1 MTDILHLLKE
11 EFDGAYD
18 YLRLGRVEVSTQD
31 RRANV
36 VFLMPEDI
44 FDYHFNS
51 ADVEKIKDV
60 VKKALGGSFT
70 VYCKFEKIVVTEE
83 NFKSALI
90 EYMEKH
96 FPLVSANIDFT
107 AIQVKIDDK
116 IRLEI
121 PVAENLKKYMET
133 VDFDERIKKFIYERF
148 SSDSEL
154 TFVLIPDDQEIKIE
168 TKSAQRYGK
177 SVSVT
182 DKKIL
187 FGKESELLSPAV
199 HISTLKGEGQDVVC
213 CGKVAFLRY
222 YDRDESKRVEGRR
235 FYPHYYTF
243 SINDTTGSLNVF
255 VNIDGAMPLLQN
267 GVDVVCRGRVNS
279 RDDKASL
286 SMYARSIALCTV
298 PYALIHE
305 QTKPLAPPERYS
317 VLEPKPYEEEVYS
330 QIRFDMGEVR
340 AEEPRASVPP
350 TVTAAIRVIKTE
362 RAFVPYEIAMCFV
375 EGNKIREYVHSFLK
389 VAFTEK
395 TERAEF
401 ANAKGYASPRLST
414 VIPDLIKFSAGKPIA
429 ASNPQFLLDLLN
441 QTAKPLRY
449 LFSNE
454 SRTVSISQNKGEGK
468 VDGALEEAVEIA
480 KELLRE

>member
-1 MTDILHLLKE
+1 MTDILNLLNQQ
-11 EFDGAYD
+11 FDGSYD
-18 YLRLGRVEVSTQD
+18 YLRLGRVEISTPE

-51 ADVEKIKDV
+51 TDVEKIKDV
-60 VKKALGGSFT
+60 VKKALGGEFT
-70 VYCKFEKIVVTEE
+70 VYCKFEKIVITEE

-96 FPLVSANIDFT
+96 FPLVTANIDFS
-107 AIQVKIDDK
+107 AITVRIEDK
-116 IRLEI
+116 IHLEI
-121 PVAENLKKYMET
+121 PVAENLKNYMKL
-133 VDFDERIKKFIYERF
+133 VNFDERIKKFIYERF
-148 SSDSEL
+148 SSDSDL
-154 TFVLIPDDQEIKIE
+154 SFVLMPDDQEIKIE
-168 TKSAQRYGK
+168 TKPRQRYGK
-177 SVSVT
+177 SVTVT

-187 FGKESELLSPAV
+187 YGKESELLSPAV

-213 CGKVAFLRY
+213 CGKVSFLRY
-222 YDRDESKRVEGRR
+222 YDRDEKKRVEGKR

-255 VNIDGAMPLLQN
+255 VNIDGEMPLLKD

-279 RDDKASL
+279 REDRASL
-286 SMYARSIALCTV
+286 SMYARSIALCTI

-317 VLEPKPYEEEVYS
+317 VLEPKTYEEEVYS
-330 QIRFDMGEVR
+330 QIRFDMGDVHSEG
-340 AEEPRASVPP
+340 PRVSVPP
-350 TVTAAIRVIKTE
+350 TVTAAIRAIKTE
-362 RAFVPYEIAMCFV
+362 RAFVPYEIAMCYV
-375 EGNKIREYVHSFLK
+375 EGNKIREYVHSYLK

-414 VIPDLIKFSAGKPIA
+414 VVPDLIKFSAGKLIV

-454 SRTVSISQNKGEGK
+454 SRAFSLSQNKGETK
-468 VDGALEEAVEIA
+468 VEGALEEAIEIA